1 VSLFWELHSDLPR
14 EGPGADETTRK
25 AAEKIPRLPEG
36 SRVLDVGCG
45 PGAQTLVLAWQ
56 FPQAH
61 ITAVDRH
68 APFLEELRRRARLS
82 EVSSRIA
89 SLQGDMRALPFSDD
103 RFDLIWSE
111 GAVYIMGFEAGLR
124 SWRPLLKENGW
135 VAVTEISW
143 LTGEPPDE
151 PKEFWSRNYPAM
163 ATIASNC
170 SMAQGAGYE
179 VLHHFTIPER
189 DWWTDY
195 YGPLEMKMRALR
207 LKYADKRD
215 ALAFLDE
222 EQKEIDLFREHSPC
236 YGYVFYL
243 LRKESSPSGLKPRR
257 SS

>member
-1 VSLFWELHSDLPR
+1 VSLFWELHSGLPR
-14 EGPGADETTRK
+14 EGPGADGTTRK
-25 AAEKIPRLPEG
+25 AAEKIPRLPDG

-45 PGAQTLVLAWQ
+45 PGAQTLVLARE

-68 APFLEELRRRARLS
+68 APFLNDLKRRARLS

-89 SLQGDMRALPFSDD
+89 SLQGDMRALPFSGN

-111 GAVYIMGFEAGLR
+111 GAIYVMGFEAGLR
-124 SWRPLLKENGW
+124 SWRPLLKENGC

-143 LTGEPPDE
+143 LTGEPPDGPRE
-151 PKEFWSRNYPAM
+151 VWSRTYPAM

-170 SMAQGAGYE
+170 SMAQAAGYE
-179 VLHHFTIPER
+179 ILDHFTIPER

-195 YGPLEMKMRALR
+195 YEPLEMKMQALR
-207 LKYADKRD
+207 AKYADKGD

-222 EQKEIDLFREHSPC
+222 EHKEIDLLRQHSSC
-236 YGYVFYL
+236 YGNVFYL
-243 LRKESSPSGLKPRR
+243 LKKESQGQV
-257 SS
+257 